1 MSIGKKIALGFG
13 LSLVVLLAIALVAFL
28 GARQLRTTTALLV
41 DSRDQGRL
49 MYAIRGIVVDAET
62 SQRGFIITGDPTYL
76 EPYRQSLAELET
88 KLADLRLHLED
99 DPDQRERLEKLE
111 PIVRERLASMENTR
125 RLREQPD
132 GAEAVAQAVRTSAS
146 RGRLLM
152 NQVRQG
158 FGEMVAAEDARW
170 ERLDKEAR
178 DSVRLSMM
186 VLGGGTL
193 LGFLIVVLGSYL
205 ITQSITVPLAK
216 LVQGTVQLGRGQLAH
231 RIDVVN
237 SDETGELATAFNE
250 MAERRQQAEVLLGKQ
265 ATEREHTLRTV
276 AEFVNQL
283 AGTSSEIL
291 VSTTEQVAG
300 AQEQG
305 SAVAQTVS
313 TIEQIAQTSDEAA
326 GRARAVSESARH
338 SEEVG
343 KNGRRAVDEAI
354 TSMSA
359 VREQVE
365 SIASRILALAEQAQA
380 IGDIITT
387 VNDISEQTH
396 MLALNA
402 SIEASRAG
410 EHGRGFAVVA
420 AEVKALADQSKKA
433 TAQVRQI
440 LGQIQKATQGA
451 VMTTEEGTK
460 SVTAATRVV
469 LQTGG
474 TIQTLSDLLSQA
486 SLTAAQISA
495 SANQQATGIGQIR
508 QAMRDV
514 SQATQQTLTST
525 RQTEQAMQD
534 LNGMGQKLKG
544 LLSEYGRGL

>member
-1 MSIGKKIALGFG
+1 
-13 LSLVVLLAIALVAFL
+13 
-28 GARQLRTTTALLV
+28 
-41 DSRDQGRL
+41 
-49 MYAIRGIVVDAET
+49 
-62 SQRGFIITGDPTYL
+62 
-76 EPYRQSLAELET
+76 
-88 KLADLRLHLED
+88 
-99 DPDQRERLEKLE
+99 
-111 PIVRERLASMENTR
+111 
-125 RLREQPD
+125 
-132 GAEAVAQAVRTSAS
+132 
-146 RGRLLM
+146 
-152 NQVRQG
+152 
-158 FGEMVAAEDARW
+158 
-170 ERLDKEAR
+170 
-178 DSVRLSMM
+178 
-186 VLGGGTL
+186 
-193 LGFLIVVLGSYL
+193 
-205 ITQSITVPLAK
+205 
-216 LVQGTVQLGRGQLAH
+216 
-231 RIDVVN
+231 
-237 SDETGELATAFNE
+237 
-250 MAERRQQAEVLLGKQ
+250 
-265 ATEREHTLRTV
+265 
-276 AEFVNQL
+276 
-283 AGTSSEIL
+283 
-291 VSTTEQVAG
+291 
-300 AQEQG
+300 
-305 SAVAQTVS
+305 
-313 TIEQIAQTSDEAA
+313 
-326 GRARAVSESARH
+326 
-338 SEEVG
+338 
-343 KNGRRAVDEAI
+343 
-354 TSMSA
+354 

-460 SVTAATRVV
+460 SVSAATRVV

-474 TIQTLSDLLSQA
+474 TIQTLGDLLGQA

-525 RQTEQAMQD
+525 RQTEKAMQD

-544 LLSEYGRGL
+544 LLSEYGRVA

>member
-13 LSLVVLLAIALVAFL
+13 LSLLVLLAIALVAFQ
-28 GARQLRTTTALLV
+28 GAQQLVQTTEGLME
-41 DSRDQGRL
+41 SRDQARS
-49 MYAIRGIVVDAET
+49 IREIRMMLLDAET
-62 SQRGFIITGDPTYL
+62 GQRGYLLTGEERYL
-76 EPYRQSLAELET
+76 EPYHRATQLVDSQLENLRKILADEPEQLARLVRLEPIIRDKLAELAET
-88 KLADLRLHLED
+88 VRVRQQQGFNPALE
-99 DPDQRERLEKLE
+99 
-111 PIVRERLASMENTR
+111 IVRTDRGKLSMEQIR
-125 RLREQPD
+125 QGLGAMV
-132 GAEAVAQAVRTSAS
+132 GAEDEVWTGLEHAARAS
-146 RGRLLM
+146 SQRS
-152 NQVRQG
+152 
-158 FGEMVAAEDARW
+158 MV
-170 ERLDKEAR
+170 
-178 DSVRLSMM
+178 
-186 VLGGGTL
+186 VLGLGTL
-193 LGFLIVVLGSYL
+193 LGLLVVALGSYV
-205 ITQSITVPLAK
+205 ITRSITGPLDK
-216 LVQGTVQLGRGQLAH
+216 LVKGAEQIGRGNFAH
-231 RIDVVN
+231 RIDVHN
-237 SDETGELATAFNE
+237 EDETGELARSFNA
-250 MAERRQQAEVLLGKQ
+250 MSERRQQAEAQLAKQ
-265 ATEREHTLRTV
+265 AEEREHTLRTV

-283 AGTSSEIL
+283 AGTTAQIL
-291 VSTTEQVAG
+291 ASTTEQVAG

-305 SAVAQTVS
+305 SAVAETVS
-313 TIEQIAQTSDEAA
+313 TVEEIVQMSEEAA

-343 KNGRRAVDEAI
+343 RNGRRAVDEAI
-354 TSMSA
+354 ASMST

-433 TAQVRQI
+433 TTQVRQI

-460 SVTAATRVV
+460 SVATATRVV
-469 LQTGG
+469 TQAG
-474 TIQTLSDLLSQA
+474 THIQTLSELLAQA

-495 SANQQATGIGQIR
+495 SASQQATGTGQIR

-514 SQATQQTLTST
+514 SQATQQTLTSI
-525 RQTEQAMQD
+525 RQTERAVQE
-534 LNGMGQKLKG
+534 LNVMGQKLKG
-544 LLSEYGRGL
+544 LLSEYGRAA

>member
-13 LSLVVLLAIALVAFL
+13 LSLLVLLAIALVAFQ
-28 GARQLRTTTALLV
+28 GAQQLVQTTGGLV
-41 DSRDQGRL
+41 ESRDQARSVREVRML
-49 MYAIRGIVVDAET
+49 VLDAET
-62 SQRGFIITGDPTYL
+62 GQRGYVLTGEDRYL
-76 EPYRQSLAELET
+76 EPYQRALQTLDSQLARLRADLADDPEQLARLNRLEPLIRDKLAEMAEIVRARQQRGLNPALEVIQT
-88 KLADLRLHLED
+88 DRGKALMEQIRAAINEMVTVED
-99 DPDQRERLEKLE
+99 DQWLFYE
-111 PIVRERLASMENTR
+111 
-125 RLREQPD
+125 
-132 GAEAVAQAVRTSAS
+132 
-146 RGRLLM
+146 
-152 NQVRQG
+152 
-158 FGEMVAAEDARW
+158 
-170 ERLDKEAR
+170 KEAR
-178 DSVRLSMM
+178 NSSQRSMV
-186 VLGGGTL
+186 VLGLGTL
-193 LGFLIVVLGSYL
+193 LGLLVVTLGSLL
-205 ITQSITVPLAK
+205 ITRTITGPLDK
-216 LVQGTVQLGRGQLAH
+216 LVKGADQIGRGNFAH
-231 RIDVVN
+231 RIEVHND
-237 SDETGELATAFNE
+237 DETGELARAFNA
-250 MAERRQQAEVLLGKQ
+250 MSERRQQAETQLAKQ
-265 ATEREHTLRTV
+265 AGEREHTLRTV

-283 AGTSSEIL
+283 AGTTAEIL
-291 VSTTEQVAG
+291 ASTTEQVAG

-305 SAVAQTVS
+305 SAVAETVS
-313 TIEQIAQTSDEAA
+313 TVEEIVQMSEEAA

-343 KNGRRAVDEAI
+343 KNGRRAVDETIA
-354 TSMSA
+354 SMSA

-433 TAQVRQI
+433 TTQVRQI

-460 SVTAATRVV
+460 SVTSATRVV
-469 LQTGG
+469 TQAGVH
-474 TIQTLSDLLSQA
+474 IQTLSELLAQA

-495 SANQQATGIGQIR
+495 SASQQATGTGQIR

-514 SQATQQTLTST
+514 SQATQQTLTSI
-525 RQTEQAMQD
+525 RQTERAVQD
-534 LNGMGQKLKG
+534 LNAMGQKLKG
-544 LLSEYGRGL
+544 LLSEYGRAA

>member
-1 MSIGKKIALGFG
+1 MNIGKKIALGFG
-13 LSLVVLLAIALVAFL
+13 LFLLVLLAVAAVAFQ
-28 GARQLRTTTALLV
+28 GAQQLQSTTASLL
-41 DSRDQGRL
+41 DSRERGRL
-49 MYAIRGIVVDAET
+49 TREVLSHIVDAET
-62 SQRGFIITGDPTYL
+62 SQRGFIITGDPVYL
-76 EPYRQSLAELET
+76 EPYRQALHDLDEEL
-88 KLADLRLHLED
+88 DNLRQHLTTA
-99 DPDQRERLEKLE
+99 QRERLAQLE
-111 PIVRERLASMENTR
+111 PVIRERLATMEKTR

-132 GAEAVAQAVRTSAS
+132 GVAAVAEAVRTSAG
-146 RGRLLM
+146 RGRIIM

-158 FGEMVAAEDARW
+158 LGEILQAEDTAWARL
-170 ERLDKEAR
+170 EGEAR
-178 DSVRLSMM
+178 AQSERSMV
-186 VLGGGTL
+186 VLEAGTL
-193 LGFLIVVLGSYL
+193 MGVLIVVLGSVR
-205 ITQSITVPLAK
+205 ITRSITGPLDK
-216 LVQGTVQLGRGQLAH
+216 LVRGTVALGRGDLKH

-237 SDETGELATAFNE
+237 DDETGELARAFND
-250 MAERRQQAEVLLGKQ
+250 MAERRQQSEVLLSKQ
-265 ATEREHTLRTV
+265 SEEREHTLRTV

-283 AGTSSEIL
+283 AGTTAEVL
-291 VSTTEQVAG
+291 VSTTQQVAG

-313 TIEQIAQTSDEAA
+313 TIEEIAQTSDEAA

-343 KNGRRAVDEAI
+343 KSGRRAVDEAVG
-354 TSMSA
+354 SMGS
-359 VREQVE
+359 VRSQVE

-420 AEVKALADQSKKA
+420 SEVKALADQSKKA
-433 TAQVRQI
+433 TSQVRQI

-460 SVTAATRVV
+460 SVSTATRVV
-469 LQTGG
+469 TQAGS
-474 TIQTLSDLLSQA
+474 TIQTLGELLSQA

-495 SANQQATGIGQIR
+495 SATQQATGIGQIR

-525 RQTEQAMQD
+525 RQTERAMQD
-534 LNGMGQKLKG
+534 LNAMGQKLKG
-544 LLSEYGRGL
+544 LLSEYGRAV

>member
-13 LSLVVLLAIALVAFL
+13 LSLLALLAVASVAYQ
-28 GARQLRTTTALLV
+28 GAQQITQTTTLLLE
-41 DSRDQGRL
+41 SREQARL
-49 MYAIRGIVVDAET
+49 MREVIANLVDAET
-62 SQRGFIITGDPTYL
+62 GQRGFILTGDTSYL
-76 EPYRQSLAELET
+76 EPYNQARRNLDANISKLRDYLRDEPAQQTQLDRLEPLVGDKLTELAKTITLRQQGQTDAVLAIVRSGQGKENMDRIR
-88 KLADLRLHLED
+88 DLLNEMLRIE
-99 DPDQRERLEKLE
+99 DQRWENNERQAKESAQRS
-111 PIVRERLASMENTR
+111 IWVLA
-125 RLREQPD
+125 
-132 GAEAVAQAVRTSAS
+132 V
-146 RGRLLM
+146 
-152 NQVRQG
+152 
-158 FGEMVAAEDARW
+158 
-170 ERLDKEAR
+170 
-178 DSVRLSMM
+178 
-186 VLGGGTL
+186 GTL
-193 LGFLIVVLGSYL
+193 LGFLVVSLGSWF
-205 ITQSITVPLAK
+205 ITRSITGPMDK
-216 LVQGTVQLGRGQLAH
+216 LVAGADQIGRGNFAH

-237 SDETGELATAFNE
+237 DDETGELATAFNA
-250 MAERRQQAEVLLGKQ
+250 MAERRQQAEAQLAKQ
-265 ATEREHTLRTV
+265 AAEREHTLRTV

-283 AGTSSEIL
+283 AGTTAEVL

-305 SAVAQTVS
+305 SAVAETVS
-313 TIEQIAQTSDEAA
+313 TVEEIAQTSEEAA
-326 GRARAVSESARH
+326 GRARTVSESARH
-338 SEEVG
+338 AEEVG
-343 KNGRRAVDEAI
+343 RNGRRAVDEAV
-354 TSMSA
+354 TSMVA

-440 LGQIQKATQGA
+440 LGQIQKATQSA

-460 SVTAATRVV
+460 SVTTATRVV
-469 LQTGG
+469 SQAGS
-474 TIQTLSDLLSQA
+474 TIQTLGDLLGQA

-525 RQTEQAMQD
+525 RQTERAMQD
-534 LNGMGQKLKG
+534 LNAMGQKLKS
-544 LLSEYGRGL
+544 LLSEYGRAA

>member
-13 LSLVVLLAIALVAFL
+13 LSLLVLLAVALVAFQ
-28 GARQLRTTTALLV
+28 GAQQLVQTTEKLV
-41 DSRDQGRL
+41 ESRDQARSVREVRML
-49 MYAIRGIVVDAET
+49 MLDAET
-62 SQRGFIITGDPTYL
+62 GQRGFIITGEERYL
-76 EPYRQSLAELET
+76 EPYQRANRTLDSQLTQLRAD
-88 KLADLRLHLED
+88 LADNPEQLARLNRLEPLIRDKRAEMAESIRVRQQRGLNPALEAIQTDRGKELMEQIRAAINEMVTAED
-99 DPDQRERLEKLE
+99 DQWLFYE
-111 PIVRERLASMENTR
+111 
-125 RLREQPD
+125 
-132 GAEAVAQAVRTSAS
+132 
-146 RGRLLM
+146 
-152 NQVRQG
+152 
-158 FGEMVAAEDARW
+158 
-170 ERLDKEAR
+170 KEAR
-178 DSVRLSMM
+178 NSSQRSMV
-186 VLGGGTL
+186 VLGLGTL
-193 LGFLIVVLGSYL
+193 LGLLVVSLGSIL
-205 ITQSITVPLAK
+205 VTRSITVPLDK
-216 LVQGTVQLGRGQLAH
+216 LVKGADQIGRGNFAH
-231 RIDVVN
+231 RIEVHND
-237 SDETGELATAFNE
+237 DETGELARAFNA
-250 MAERRQQAEVLLGKQ
+250 MSERRQQAEAQLAKQ
-265 ATEREHTLRTV
+265 AGEREHTLRTV

-283 AGTSSEIL
+283 AGTTAEIL
-291 VSTTEQVAG
+291 ASTTEQVAG

-305 SAVAQTVS
+305 SAVAETVS
-313 TIEQIAQTSDEAA
+313 TVEEIVQMSEEAA

-343 KNGRRAVDEAI
+343 KNGRRAVDETIA
-354 TSMSA
+354 SMST

-433 TAQVRQI
+433 TTQVRQI

-460 SVTAATRVV
+460 SVASATRVV
-469 LQTGG
+469 TQAGAH
-474 TIQTLSDLLSQA
+474 IQTLSELLAQA

-495 SANQQATGIGQIR
+495 SASQQATGTGQIR

-514 SQATQQTLTST
+514 SQATQQTLTSI
-525 RQTEQAMQD
+525 RQTERAVQD
-534 LNGMGQKLKG
+534 LNAMGQKLKG
-544 LLSEYGRGL
+544 LLSEYGRAA

>member
-13 LSLVVLLAIALVAFL
+13 LSLLALLAVASVAYQ
-28 GARQLRTTTALLV
+28 GAEQITQTTALLLE
-41 DSRDQGRL
+41 SREQARL
-49 MYAIRGIVVDAET
+49 MREVIANLVDTET
-62 SQRGFIITGDPTYL
+62 GQRGFLLTGDTSYL
-76 EPYRQSLAELET
+76 EPYNQARKNLDANISELRDYLRDEPMQQTRLARLEPLVNNKLAELART
-88 KLADLRLHLED
+88 ISLRQQGKTDAGLEVVRSGQGKED
-99 DPDQRERLEKLE
+99 MDNIRRLLDEMLRIEDQRWVDNERQAKQSAQRS
-111 PIVRERLASMENTR
+111 IWVLA
-125 RLREQPD
+125 
-132 GAEAVAQAVRTSAS
+132 V
-146 RGRLLM
+146 
-152 NQVRQG
+152 
-158 FGEMVAAEDARW
+158 
-170 ERLDKEAR
+170 
-178 DSVRLSMM
+178 
-186 VLGGGTL
+186 GTL
-193 LGFLIVVLGSYL
+193 LGFLIVSLGSWF
-205 ITQSITVPLAK
+205 ITRSITGPMDK
-216 LVQGTVQLGRGQLAH
+216 LVAGADQIGRGNFAH

-237 SDETGELATAFNE
+237 DDETGELATAFNT
-250 MAERRQQAEVLLGKQ
+250 MAERRQQAEALLAKQ
-265 ATEREHTLRTV
+265 AAEREHTLRTV

-283 AGTSSEIL
+283 AGTTSEIL
-291 VSTTEQVAG
+291 VSTTQQVAG

-305 SAVAQTVS
+305 SAVAETVS
-313 TIEQIAQTSDEAA
+313 TVEEIAQTSEEAA
-326 GRARAVSESARH
+326 GRARTVSESARH
-338 SEEVG
+338 AEEVG
-343 KNGRRAVDEAI
+343 RNGRRAVDEAV
-354 TSMSA
+354 TSMVA

-460 SVTAATRVV
+460 SVVTATRVV
-469 LQTGG
+469 SQAGS
-474 TIQTLSDLLSQA
+474 TIQTLGDLLGQA

-525 RQTEQAMQD
+525 RQTERAMQD

-544 LLSEYGRGL
+544 LLSGYGRAA

>member
-13 LSLVVLLAIALVAFL
+13 LSLVVLLAVALVAFL

-49 MYAIRGIVVDAET
+49 MRAIRALIVDAET
-62 SQRGFIITGDPTYL
+62 SQRGFIITGDTTYL
-76 EPYRQSLAELET
+76 EPYRQALAELDMELANLRQH
-88 KLADLRLHLED
+88 LADDSE
-99 DPDQRERLEKLE
+99 QRVRLEKLE
-111 PIVRERLASMENTR
+111 PLVRERISTLENTR
-125 RLREQPD
+125 RLREQPN
-132 GAEAVAQAVRTSAS
+132 GVEAVNQMVRTSAG
-146 RGRLLM
+146 RGRQLM
-152 NQVRQG
+152 NQVREG
-158 FGEMVAAEDARW
+158 FDEMVIAEDARW
-170 ERLDKEAR
+170 DRLDKEAR
-178 DSVRLSMM
+178 DSVRLSML

-193 LGFLIVVLGSYL
+193 LGLLIVVLGSYL
-205 ITQSITVPLAK
+205 ITQSITVPLSK
-216 LVQGTVQLGRGQLAH
+216 LVQGTVLLGRGQLAH

-237 SDETGELATAFNE
+237 SDETGELATAFNA
-250 MAERRQQAEVLLGKQ
+250 MAERRQEAEALLAKQ
-265 ATEREHTLRTV
+265 AQEREHTLRTV

-283 AGTSSEIL
+283 AGTTSEIL

-313 TIEQIAQTSDEAA
+313 TIEELAQSSDEAA
-326 GRARAVSESARH
+326 GRARAVSDSARH

-343 KNGRRAVDEAI
+343 RGGRRAVDEAI
-354 TSMSA
+354 ASMNA

-460 SVTAATRVV
+460 SVSTATRVV
-469 LQTGG
+469 TQTGG
-474 TIQTLSDLLSQA
+474 TIQMLSDLLSQA

-534 LNGMGQKLKG
+534 LNAMGQKLKG
-544 LLSEYGRGL
+544 LLREYGRGL

>member
-13 LSLVVLLAIALVAFL
+13 LSLLVLLAIALVAFQ
-28 GARQLRTTTALLV
+28 GAQQLLQTTEGLME
-41 DSRDQGRL
+41 SRDQARS
-49 MYAIRGIVVDAET
+49 IREVRMMLLDAET
-62 SQRGFIITGDPTYL
+62 GQRGYLLTGEERYLDPYHRATQQL
-76 EPYRQSLAELET
+76 DSQI
-88 KLADLRLHLED
+88 DNLRASFAD
-99 DPDQRERLEKLE
+99 DPDQLNRLNRLEPLIRDKLGE
-111 PIVRERLASMENTR
+111 LAESVRMRQQQGLNAALE
-125 RLREQPD
+125 
-132 GAEAVAQAVRTSAS
+132 VVRTD
-146 RGRLLM
+146 RGKVLM
-152 NQVRQG
+152 EQLRPGLN
-158 FGEMVAAEDARW
+158 EMVSAEDEKWSAF
-170 ERLDKEAR
+170 EHEAR
-178 DSVRLSMM
+178 SSSQRSMVVM
-186 VLGGGTL
+186 GLGTL
-193 LGFLIVVLGSYL
+193 LGLLVVSLGSYL
-205 ITQSITVPLAK
+205 ITRSITSPLDK
-216 LVQGTVQLGRGQLAH
+216 LVKGAEQIGRGNFAH
-231 RIDVVN
+231 RIEVHN
-237 SDETGELATAFNE
+237 EDETGELARSFNA
-250 MAERRQQAEVLLGKQ
+250 MSERRQQAEAQLARQ
-265 ATEREHTLRTV
+265 AEEREHTLRTV

-283 AGTSSEIL
+283 AGTTAEIL
-291 VSTTEQVAG
+291 ASTTEQVAG

-305 SAVAQTVS
+305 SAVAETVS
-313 TIEQIAQTSDEAA
+313 TVEEIVQMSEEAA

-343 KNGRRAVDEAI
+343 RNGRRAVDEAI
-354 TSMSA
+354 TSMTT

-433 TAQVRQI
+433 TTQVRQI

-460 SVTAATRVV
+460 SVATATRVV
-469 LQTGG
+469 TQAG
-474 TIQTLSDLLSQA
+474 THIQTLSELLAQA

-495 SANQQATGIGQIR
+495 SASQQATGTGQIR

-514 SQATQQTLTST
+514 SQATQQTLTSI
-525 RQTEQAMQD
+525 RQTERAVQE
-534 LNGMGQKLKG
+534 LNVMGQKLKG
-544 LLSEYGRGL
+544 LLSEYGRAA